1 MLDCPDLSVPME
13 VMQHVVH
20 VESSRNPYAIGV
32 VGGYLA
38 RQPRTLD
45 EALAAVR
52 QLKEEGYNFSVGIA
66 QVNRY
71 NLTKY
76 GINTYAEAFEACPNL
91 RAGSRILRECYD
103 RAQDWGKAFSCY
115 YSGNFSTGFEH
126 GYVQKIFAS
135 MKQVQYRAAGEPEP
149 IRVIPYSGN
158 PRKRAADDSVPLQSG
173 AASAVATGSA
183 PVVREAV
190 AAAPYP
196 EPPAVR
202 RYLPATPLSVTA
214 AALAATQKTPSRT
227 SEVASRAETAEDRPA
242 IPVPGP
248 GAVMPP
254 AGKTTSASSVLSQI
268 PTQVVGVNGDPYR
281 TRVLPPPTAG
291 LPANQ
296 LPLPDPNAMSGA
308 ATGGNRNATNNR
320 ANQAMVARK
329 GGNLVHNTESSG
341 EPENTAKPAPSG
353 EGTTNLQGV
362 VKPADK
368 SFVF

>member
-1 MLDCPDLSVPME
+1 MLDCPDLAVPME

-76 GINTYAEAFEACPNL
+76 GLNTYAEAFDACPNL

-158 PRKRAADDSVPLQSG
+158 PRKRAADDSVPLQAAAG
-173 AASAVATGSA
+173 AAPSASV
-183 PVVREAV
+183 PVREV
-190 AAAPYP
+190 SAAPYP

-214 AALAATQKTPSRT
+214 AAMAATQSAPSRT

-248 GAVMPP
+248 GAVMPG

-281 TRVLPPPTAG
+281 TRVLPPSTAG
-291 LPANQ
+291 VPANQ

-308 ATGGNRNATNNR
+308 NAATGGNRNATNNR
-320 ANQAMVARK
+320 ANQSMVARK
-329 GGNLVHNTESSG
+329 GGSLVHNTESSG
-341 EPENTAKPAPSG
+341 EPENTVGGHRPSRDPKPS
-353 EGTTNLQGV
+353 TDRS
-362 VKPADK
+362 ADVDN